1 MSETE
6 RGKKQDKKKINDFRV
21 WTQTKN
27 LKGNDIVFRATDN
40 QRTIKHYSSVLNEE
54 ESNPKINNRRTNK
67 KAKESNIIP
76 SDIEISDD
84 CRKILTDIYK
94 NINHMKK
101 ETQEITK
108 MNSLY
113 LQETA
118 KDYFSAQNNNTNINA
133 YNEMDFNKKSKKPI
147 NYIYINDNYRRQI
160 NKAFNTFNPYVHL
173 AKLNA
178 MKSQSDKVKAHV
190 EDIKD
195 KIEEDIKNLTSK
207 DYFKKKYEKV
217 HKETLKMKSKNVP
230 TSGDVIISTMNKTS
244 STAFKSMGNTR
255 TGFKK
260 QKYYTSPKKK
270 LPDYKEKECKCRI
283 IYNTI

>member
-1 MSETE
+1 MTETE
-6 RGKKQDKKKINDFRV
+6 RGKKQDKKKLNDFRV

-67 KAKESNIIP
+67 KAKASNIIP

-118 KDYFSAQNNNTNINA
+118 KDYFSAQNNNTNINS
-133 YNEMDFNKKSKKPI
+133 YNEMDFNKKSKKTI

-178 MKSQSDKVKAHV
+178 MKSQNDKVKAHV

-207 DYFKKKYEKV
+207 DYFKKKYEKI
-217 HKETLKMKSKNVP
+217 HNETLKMKAKNVP

-283 IYNTI
+283 I

>member
-1 MSETE
+1 MTETE

-67 KAKESNIIP
+67 KAKASNIIP

-118 KDYFSAQNNNTNINA
+118 KDYFSAQNNNTNINS

-178 MKSQSDKVKAHV
+178 MKSQNDKVKAHV

-207 DYFKKKYEKV
+207 DYFKKKYEKI
-217 HKETLKMKSKNVP
+217 HNETLKMKAKNVP
-230 TSGDVIISTMNKTS
+230 TSGDVIVSTMNKTS

-260 QKYYTSPKKK
+260 QKYYSFRKHF
-270 LPDYKEKECKCRI
+270 LFY
-283 IYNTI
+283 

>member
-1 MSETE
+1 MTETE
-6 RGKKQDKKKINDFRV
+6 RGKKQDKKKLNDFRV

-67 KAKESNIIP
+67 KAKASNIIP

-118 KDYFSAQNNNTNINA
+118 KDYFSAQNNNTNINS

-178 MKSQSDKVKAHV
+178 MKSQNDKVKAHV

-207 DYFKKKYEKV
+207 DYFKKKYEKI
-217 HKETLKMKSKNVP
+217 HNETLKMKAKNVP

-283 IYNTI
+283 I

>member
-1 MSETE
+1 MTETE

-67 KAKESNIIP
+67 KAKASNIIP

-118 KDYFSAQNNNTNINA
+118 KDYFSAQNNNTNINS

-178 MKSQSDKVKAHV
+178 MKSQNDKVKAHV

-207 DYFKKKYEKV
+207 DYFKKKYEKI
-217 HKETLKMKSKNVP
+217 HNETLKMKAKNVP
-230 TSGDVIISTMNKTS
+230 TSGDVIVSTMNKTS

-283 IYNTI
+283 I

>member
-118 KDYFSAQNNNTNINA
+118 KDYFSAQNNNTNINT

-178 MKSQSDKVKAHV
+178 MKSQNDKVKAHV

-207 DYFKKKYEKV
+207 DYFKKKYEKI
-217 HKETLKMKSKNVP
+217 HNETLKMKAKNVP
-230 TSGDVIISTMNKTS
+230 TSGDVIVSTMNKTS

-283 IYNTI
+283 I

>member
-1 MSETE
+1 MTETE
-6 RGKKQDKKKINDFRV
+6 RGKKQDKKKLNDFRV

-67 KAKESNIIP
+67 KAKASNIIP

-118 KDYFSAQNNNTNINA
+118 KDYFSAQNNNTNINS
-133 YNEMDFNKKSKKPI
+133 YNEMDFNKKSKKTI

-178 MKSQSDKVKAHV
+178 MKSQNDKVKAHV

-207 DYFKKKYEKV
+207 DYFKKKYEKI
-217 HKETLKMKSKNVP
+217 HNETLKMKAKNVP

-270 LPDYKEKECKCRI
+270 LPDYKEKECKCKI
-283 IYNTI
+283 I

>member
-1 MSETE
+1 MTETE
-6 RGKKQDKKKINDFRV
+6 RGKKQDKKKLNEFRV
-21 WTQTKN
+21 WIQTKN

-67 KAKESNIIP
+67 KAKASNIIP

-118 KDYFSAQNNNTNINA
+118 KDYFSAQNNNTNINS

-178 MKSQSDKVKAHV
+178 MKSQNDKVKAHV

-207 DYFKKKYEKV
+207 DYFKKKYEKI
-217 HKETLKMKSKNVP
+217 HNETLKMKAKNVP

-283 IYNTI
+283 I